1 MRAVL
6 LLQLKVSSQ
15 NHVTSPVYPSS
26 KTLAT
31 PLGGHPMMVVPFPG
45 IIPVCHQTPFP
56 LSHAGNSLTGGRS
69 SAPEHFLEMFCIE
82 QTVAD

>member
-1 MRAVL
+1 
-6 LLQLKVSSQ
+6 
-15 NHVTSPVYPSS
+15 
-26 KTLAT
+26 
-31 PLGGHPMMVVPFPG
+31 MMVVPFPG

-69 SAPEHFLEMFCIE
+69 STPEHFLEMFCIE